1 MIEILSESNFDEKVL
16 QSPGPILVEFFAT
29 WCPHCQRMMPVI
41 QQLAADE
48 AGVVTVYQVDIDQSP
63 NLVNEYAPHGFPT
76 FVVFENGRIIAEHTG
91 EQLLDTLE
99 AMVPKAA

>member
-1 MIEILSESNFDEKVL
+1 MIEILNESNFDEKVL

-48 AGVVTVYQVDIDQSP
+48 AGVATVYQVDVDQSP
-63 NLVNEYAPHGFPT
+63 NLANEYAPHGFPT
-76 FVVFENGRIIAEHTG
+76 FVVFENGRIVAEHTG